1 MTMAAEPG
9 PEPQPEPE
17 SQSEPEPHPDRAAR
31 QFLYDLGAG
40 AIHHPGG
47 TLLAHLDRVRQ
58 RLADWD
64 ARPAL
69 RRAGLCHV
77 LYGTD
82 GFAPVLLP
90 LDRRERARAV
100 IGPEAESLVY
110 LYASCDRKTGYP
122 ALTGRGGDGLFR
134 DRFTGRAFAPTRR
147 RQADFAELTVAN
159 ELDIASVDSEFRA
172 HHGPGLLELFTG
184 LRPLLTPAAWEAC
197 AILPGWT
204 Y

>member
-1 MTMAAEPG
+1 MDMAAEP
-9 PEPQPEPE
+9 
-17 SQSEPEPHPDRAAR
+17 DRAAHR
-31 QFLYDLGAG
+31 FLRDLGA
-40 AIHHPGG
+40 ATVEHPGG
-47 TLLAHLDRVRQ
+47 TLLDHLERVRQ

-69 RRAGLCHV
+69 RLAGLCHA

-90 LDRRERARAV
+90 LDRRERATAV
-100 IGPEAESLVY
+100 IGGEAESLVY
-110 LYASCDRKTGYP
+110 LYASCDRAVGHP
-122 ALTGRGGDGLFR
+122 ALTGRTGDGTPVRRDRSPLFR

-147 RQADFAELTVAN
+147 QQADFAELTVAN
-159 ELDIASVDSEFRA
+159 ELDIAGVDGEFLARC
-172 HHGPGLLELFTG
+172 GPGLAELFAG
-184 LRPLLTPAAWEAC
+184 LRPLLTPGARRAC